1 MRERQAPNSR
11 MAVQKAM
18 FPDEALPLGQL
29 VAGDNVSLERNEN
42 DEIVISA
49 SLPSSGDSVGVS
61 MGDKFLSGFKSVI
74 KEDEHVIVPAEYEYN
89 GFNLAI
95 DGVLEIEGVVNLFNE
110 DSSENSFDDYYTKI
124 EIDEMI
130 GDIETLLEAL

>member
-1 MRERQAPNSR
+1 MPVERI
-11 MAVQKAM
+11 
-18 FPDEALPLGQL
+18 DLGVP
-29 VAGDNVSLERNEN
+29 VAGEKARKADEFVTLSQLPVSSQEANGDINLL
-42 DEIVISA
+42 I
-49 SLPSSGDSVGVS
+49 PSGLGDSVGVS
-61 MGDKFLSGFKSVI
+61 MGDKFLSGFKSFI